1 MTRETTAIRKISSKT
16 VVGKIPNPPEKGV
29 RPLWQVIGQATGVK
43 AGTTQFGEFQALVGV
58 FEAVNVE
65 TGEVFEAPQCFLP
78 EPQNGAIA
86 TKLLNGNATAV
97 EFALEIGIKAPGA
110 GSQQRYEYT
119 CKTLRE
125 AGESDPLDGLR
136 RKLPAL
142 LEDKSKGR
150 K

>member
-1 MTRETTAIRKISSKT
+1 MTRETTAIRKISTKN
-16 VVGKIPNPPEKGV
+16 VVGRIPDPPAKGV
-29 RPLWQVIGQATGVK
+29 KPLWQVIGQATGVRE
-43 AGTTQFGEFQALVGV
+43 GNSQYGEYQGLVGM

-78 EPQNGAIA
+78 EPYNGAIA
-86 TKLLNGNATAV
+86 TRLLNGASAV
-97 EFALEIGIKAPGA
+97 DFAFEIGIKAPSA
-110 GSQQRYEYT
+110 GSQQRYEYS
-119 CKTLRE
+119 CKALRE
-125 AGESDPLDGLR
+125 AGETDPLENLR